1 MVVFAYDM
9 VGWGDSTQIDHDAW
23 NVLMLQTWDSIRV
36 IDFLQS
42 LPEVDPNRI
51 GVTGASG
58 GGTQVRLQIIL
69 YTKYIII
76 EAITKRNFFHRVFLS
91 RSPIS
96 ESS

>member
-1 MVVFAYDM
+1 MGLAVFAYDM
-9 VGWGDSTQIDHDAW
+9 VGWGDSTQVDHDAW

-58 GGTQVRLQIIL
+58 GGTQVSTYSLPLYCQRSYGLLIL
-69 YTKYIII
+69 LL
-76 EAITKRNFFHRVFLS
+76 NS
-91 RSPIS
+91 
-96 ESS
+96 